1 MDILSSLKIKL
12 GMKTKIEQLG
22 KVAITVDEDYW
33 SSDKSYD
40 RLVIVEDKNSSF
52 CYLSRI
58 PVPAGDL
65 NDLSNRKYWICIGK
79 RAINVDLSG
88 FVKLQ
93 SIDDLPNEYTDDSYL
108 INNVIYYYVGEGGDT
123 LDGLYQ
129 SWDIRGPKGD
139 TGDSAYDLY
148 VKNGG
153 TKSEEEWLTSLKG
166 EPGERGAT
174 GYSAYEMWLNEMREE
189 TGDPTWFAPVANFIE
204 AITGKDGKDG
214 AQGSKGDTGKA
225 GPQGIQGPSGPQ
237 GAPGANGTNGKSA
250 YEQYVEYCQNH
261 DISPIYTQEQ
271 WMANF
276 LSLGGSNPSNS
287 DIEITDNK
295 IIIYLDDDVVAN
307 APELI
312 EPISGMIK
320 FDGTTTSK
328 TIKVR
333 GRNLTNDITLILSN
347 NRFVIPGS
355 QVLSAASVC
364 TDDGVDVL
372 LQVNTDSANASIIY
386 TGTLIISTDGEVED
400 RILNLSYQ
408 KESSST
414 ITPVRPGTST
424 EKNDEIDITKP
435 NI

>member
-1 MDILSSLKIKL
+1 MKIKL

-22 KVAITVDEDYW
+22 KVAITVDEAYW
-33 SSDKSYD
+33 SKDKSYD

-88 FVKLQ
+88 FTKLQ
-93 SIDDLPNEYTDDSYL
+93 SIDELPNEYTDDSYL

-166 EPGERGAT
+166 EPGEKGAT

-189 TGDPTWFAPVANFIE
+189 HDDPTWFAPVTDFIT

-214 AQGSKGDTGKA
+214 AQGPKGDTGKT
-225 GPQGIQGPSGPQ
+225 GPQGIQGATGAQ
-237 GAPGANGTNGKSA
+237 GAPGTNGADGKSA

-276 LSLGGSNPSNS
+276 LSPGEGTSSNY
-287 DIEITDNK
+287 DIEITDSK
-295 IIIYLDDDVVAN
+295 IIIYLDDDVVEN
-307 APELI
+307 TPELM
-312 EPISGMIK
+312 EPVNGMIK
-320 FDGTTTSK
+320 FDGNTTSK

-347 NRFVIPGS
+347 NRFVIPGAT
-355 QVLSAASVC
+355 VLSAANVC
-364 TDDGVDVL
+364 TDDGIDVL
-372 LQVNTDSANASIIY
+372 LQVNTESTSASIIY
-386 TGTLIISTDGEVED
+386 TGTLIVSTDGEVED
-400 RILNLSYQ
+400 RVLNLLYQ
-408 KESSST
+408 KGSSSS

-424 EKNDEIDITKP
+424 GSNDEIEITKP